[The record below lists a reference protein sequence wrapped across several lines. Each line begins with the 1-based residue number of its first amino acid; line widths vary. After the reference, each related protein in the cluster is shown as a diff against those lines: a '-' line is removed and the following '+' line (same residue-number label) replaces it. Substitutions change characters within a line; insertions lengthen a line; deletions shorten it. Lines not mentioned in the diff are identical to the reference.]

1 MTTNTTIEIQGLK
14 EAIRSLNKVEPGL
27 RKQFVQDASRIA
39 QPAIQEVQRN
49 YALVKVPLSGMNRA
63 WTQNGKKIF
72 PFSVARAISGVKL
85 KVDASREATSLIYI
99 TQTNVAAAVFEAA
112 GRTHT
117 NNLGDSLGRLRPGTT
132 RILGPA
138 VFRKRKEIEREMLKA
153 SMDAIRLVQREL
165 D

>member
-27 RKQFVQDASRIA
+27 RKQFVKDQTSIA
-39 QPAIQEVQRN
+39 QPAIDEVRRGYQRE
-49 YALVKVPLSGMNRA
+49 YLSGMARN
-63 WTQNGKKIF
+63 WTQNGNKKF

-99 TQTNVAAAVFEAA
+99 QQTNAGAAIWEAA
-112 GRTHT
+112 GRKTYNSLG
-117 NNLGDSLGRLRPGTT
+117 NNLGSIPAPNHT
-132 RILGPA
+132 RNLGPA

-153 SMDAIRLVQREL
+153 SMDAIRLVQKEL

>member
-1 MTTNTTIEIQGLK
+1 MTTNTTIEITGLK

-27 RKQFVQDASRIA
+27 RKQFVQDATRIA
-39 QPAIQEVQRN
+39 QPAIAEVQRG
-49 YALVKVPLSGMNRA
+49 YTQVPLSGMARK
-63 WTQNGKKIF
+63 WQQNNKKIF

-85 KVDASREATSLIYI
+85 KVDASREAVSLIYI

-112 GRTHT
+112 GRT
-117 NNLGDSLGRLRPGTT
+117 NQNRLGDSLGQLRPGTT
-132 RILGPA
+132 RVLGPA
-138 VFRKRKEIEREMLKA
+138 VYRKRGEIEREMLKA

>member
-1 MTTNTTIEIQGLK
+1 MSTKTTIEVTGLK

-27 RKQFVQDASRIA
+27 RKEFVSQATAIA
-39 QPAIQEVQRN
+39 QPAILEVQRG
-49 YALVKVPLSGMNRA
+49 YAKVPLSGMARK
-63 WTQNGKKIF
+63 WTTKDGKKIF

-112 GRTHT
+112 GRA
-117 NNLGDSLGRLRPGTT
+117 NPNSLGDSLGDLRPGTT

-153 SMDAIRLVQREL
+153 SMDAIARVQKEL
-165 D
+165 N

>member
-27 RKQFVQDASRIA
+27 RKQFVQDATFIA
-39 QPAIQEVQRN
+39 QPAIDEVKRGYQRA
-49 YALVKVPLSGMNRA
+49 YLSGMARN
-63 WTQNGKKIF
+63 WTQNGSKKF

-99 TQTNVAAAVFEAA
+99 QQTNAGAAIWEAA
-112 GRTHT
+112 GRKTSNSLG
-117 NNLGDSLGRLRPGTT
+117 NNLGNIPAPNHT
-132 RILGPA
+132 RNLGPA
-138 VFRKRKEIEREMLKA
+138 VFRKRREIEREMLRA
-153 SMDAIRLVQREL
+153 SKDAIRVVQREL

>member
-39 QPAIQEVQRN
+39 QPAIREVQQG
-49 YALVKVPLSGMNRA
+49 YTQVPLSGMARK
-63 WTQNGKKIF
+63 WQQQNKKIF
-72 PFSVARAISGVKL
+72 PFSVARAVSGVKL
-85 KVDASREATSLIYI
+85 KVDASREAVSLIYI

-112 GRTHT
+112 GRT
-117 NNLGDSLGRLRPGTT
+117 NQNRLGDSLGQLRPGTT

-138 VFRKRKEIEREMLKA
+138 VYRKRGEIEREMLKA
-153 SMDAIRLVQREL
+153 SMDAIRLVQKEL

>member
-1 MTTNTTIEIQGLK
+1 MTTNTTIEITGLK

-27 RKQFVQDASRIA
+27 RKQFVQDATRIA
-39 QPAIQEVQRN
+39 QPAIQEVQRG
-49 YALVKVPLSGMNRA
+49 YTQVPLSGMARKWQQDN
-63 WTQNGKKIF
+63 KKIF

-85 KVDASREATSLIYI
+85 KVDASREAVSLIYI

-112 GRTHT
+112 GRTHQ
-117 NNLGDSLGRLRPGTT
+117 NRLGDSLGQLRAGTT
-132 RILGPA
+132 RVLGPA
-138 VFRKRKEIEREMLKA
+138 VYRKRGEIEREMLKA

>member
-27 RKQFVQDASRIA
+27 RKQFVKDQTSIA
-39 QPAIQEVQRN
+39 QPAIDEVRRGYQRE
-49 YALVKVPLSGMNRA
+49 YLSGMARN
-63 WTQNGKKIF
+63 WTQNGSKKF

-85 KVDASREATSLIYI
+85 KVDANREATSLIYI
-99 TQTNVAAAVFEAA
+99 QQTNAGAAIWEAA
-112 GRTHT
+112 GRKTFNSLG
-117 NNLGDSLGRLRPGTT
+117 NNLGSIPAPNHT
-132 RILGPA
+132 RNLGPA

-153 SMDAIRLVQREL
+153 SMAAIRLVQKEL